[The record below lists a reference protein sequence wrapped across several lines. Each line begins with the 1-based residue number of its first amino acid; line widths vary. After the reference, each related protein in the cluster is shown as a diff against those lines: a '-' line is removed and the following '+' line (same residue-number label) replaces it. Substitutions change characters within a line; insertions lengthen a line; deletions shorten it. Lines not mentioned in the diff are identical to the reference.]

1 MQLPPWLG
9 DIIMQSSKQ
18 NISKNIIELEIYNTF
33 ELFKEEK
40 QIKIADFLKS
50 FDVSTFE
57 QKKYRKIKFS
67 YESLVKLVLF
77 QHLKGIKFH
86 TKLTK
91 YLKRNPS
98 DKFKLGFNETPDR
111 TQIGY
116 FVNHILDKETKEVID
131 FVASKIEE
139 ISEKFPETKVIM
151 LTSYAEDEML
161 FSAIRAGASGY
172 VLKQI
177 EGEGLLRAIEAVG
190 RGEALLDPA
199 VTQRIFQEVRKAAKE
214 EEASAF
220 AALTQQEKHVLML
233 VSEGKTNREIA
244 KALFLG
250 EGTVR
255 NYVSSILSKLG
266 VSNRAE
272 AAAYAVEHNL
282 RDHL

>member
-1 MQLPPWLG
+1 MTAKQRILLVDDHEVVRLGLKALLERQPHFEVVAEASTARDAVEKVEAFSPDVVVMDIRLPG
-9 DIIMQSSKQ
+9 GSG
-18 NISKNIIELEIYNTF
+18 IE
-33 ELFKEEK
+33 
-40 QIKIADFLKS
+40 AC
-50 FDVSTFE
+50 
-57 QKKYRKIKFS
+57 
-67 YESLVKLVLF
+67 
-77 QHLKGIKFH
+77 
-86 TKLTK
+86 
-91 YLKRNPS
+91 
-98 DKFKLGFNETPDR
+98 
-111 TQIGY
+111 
-116 FVNHILDKETKEVID
+116 
-131 FVASKIEE
+131 EE
-139 ISEKFPETKVIM
+139 IVERFPNSKVIM

-161 FSAIRAGASGY
+161 FQAIRAGAAGY

-177 EGEGLLRAIEAVG
+177 GGDDLVRAIEAVS
-190 RGEALLDPA
+190 RGEAMLDPA

-220 AALTQQEKHVLML
+220 SALTQQEKHVLLL

-282 RDHL
+282 RDYL

>member
-1 MQLPPWLG
+1 MAKQRILLVDDHEVVRLG
-9 DIIMQSSKQ
+9 LRAL
-18 NISKNIIELEIYNTF
+18 LERHSHF
-33 ELFKEEK
+33 
-40 QIKIADFLKS
+40 
-50 FDVSTFE
+50 
-57 QKKYRKIKFS
+57 
-67 YESLVKLVLF
+67 
-77 QHLKGIKFH
+77 
-86 TKLTK
+86 
-91 YLKRNPS
+91 
-98 DKFKLGFNETPDR
+98 
-111 TQIGY
+111 
-116 FVNHILDKETKEVID
+116 EVIAE
-131 FVASKIEE
+131 ASSDRGALEKVKQYSPDVVVMDIRLPGGSGIDACAE
-139 ISEKFPETKVIM
+139 ISENYPGSKVIM

-161 FSAIRAGASGY
+161 FSAIRAGAAGY

-177 EGEGLLRAIEAVG
+177 GGEDLVRAIEAVG

-220 AALTQQEKHVLML
+220 AALTQQERHVLVL

-244 KALFLG
+244 KSLFLG